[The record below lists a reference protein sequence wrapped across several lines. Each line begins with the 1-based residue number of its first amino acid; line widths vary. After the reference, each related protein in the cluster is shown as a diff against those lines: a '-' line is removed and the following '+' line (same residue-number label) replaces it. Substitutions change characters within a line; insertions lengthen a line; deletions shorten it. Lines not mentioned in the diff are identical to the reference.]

1 MTKKDS
7 EEHEAK
13 CMNSGI
19 CCHTPVQIGAESVVV
34 EGMHC
39 KFLEK
44 KEKKFFCTVYEDR
57 FEKMPTCHHANVAE
71 KHGLLHVGCLY
82 NRTGKGKVRYSKAKY
97 DYWWPKIRDHIL
109 SNSCPPTIGV
119 EAFLTELRTREPD
132 KEWEAV
138 IKEKGILFQEKGK
151 PKQVVFWNNYIT
163 ERLT

>member
-39 KFLEK
+39 KFLE
-44 KEKKFFCTVYEDR
+44 
-57 FEKMPTCHHANVAE
+57 
-71 KHGLLHVGCLY
+71 HGLLHVGCLY

-138 IKEKGILFQEKGK
+138 IKEAGVLFQEKGK